1 MLSCFHTELKC
12 ETDRRTN
19 RITISISWVS
29 TAGLSCNKSH
39 RKSLQLIIFLLN
51 YNIFVDSNYGGLV
64 IIVSSEVA
72 QEIYDFNIV
81 YCQIRLRGV
90 VITLMFGACSEI
102 FSGSVFLY
110 RNNYLCFDDT
120 IEWRDILSGEGAEVV
135 TERQRLRT
143 CEYWVTWLLLRF
155 FVHLPLISPH

>member
-1 MLSCFHTELKC
+1 M
-12 ETDRRTN
+12 
-19 RITISISWVS
+19 
-29 TAGLSCNKSH
+29 
-39 RKSLQLIIFLLN
+39 
-51 YNIFVDSNYGGLV
+51 

-120 IEWRDILSGEGAEVV
+120 IEWKDILSGEGAEVV
-135 TERQRLRT
+135 TERHRLRT
-143 CEYWVTWLLLRF
+143 CEY
-155 FVHLPLISPH
+155 